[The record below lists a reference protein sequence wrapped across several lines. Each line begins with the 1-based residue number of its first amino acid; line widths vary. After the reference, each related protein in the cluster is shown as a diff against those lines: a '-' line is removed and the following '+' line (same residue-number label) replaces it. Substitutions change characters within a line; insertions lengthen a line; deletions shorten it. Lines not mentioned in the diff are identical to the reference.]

1 MLKPMPAS
9 LPVCVCSAAGEAL
22 LAFSTTDLE
31 CGRTGLFR
39 LHYLL
44 LPCGGGD
51 AGAGAGAGGCRP
63 AALVAK
69 RLASADEL
77 AAPLLAP
84 AAPPAG
90 KAAAAAP
97 LSAAVA
103 EVVAGQL
110 ARVPLSEQLDPLA
123 LSSRCGEMIEVGWQ
137 GRLVGLVVGE
147 AWVAPL

>member
-1 MLKPMPAS
+1 
-9 LPVCVCSAAGEAL
+9 VCSAAGEAL

-44 LPCGGGD
+44 LPCGGGE
-51 AGAGAGAGGCRP
+51 AGAGGGRP

-84 AAPPAG
+84 AASPGGAG
-90 KAAAAAP
+90 AAAAP
-97 LSAAVA
+97 PSAAVA
-103 EVVAGQL
+103 EAVAGQL

-123 LSSRCGEMIEVGWQ
+123 LSSRCGEMIEVRWKEW
-137 GRLVGLVVGE
+137 LVGLVVVVVVVVVVVEGRM
-147 AWVAPL
+147 APWKVQQLST